1 MNGIG
6 LAIVIIALV
15 PEPGRPTLSIMPL
28 ALDPSFSLAA
38 QEIQCRE
45 FAADLSHRFAAARD
59 PRIAVCVRTAEA

>member
-15 PEPGRPTLSIMPL
+15 PAPGQPRLSIMPL
-28 ALDPSFSLAA
+28 ALDQSFSVAA
-38 QEIQCRE
+38 QEAQCRE
-45 FAADLSHRFAAARD
+45 FAASLSYRFAAARD